1 MTIQIAPSILSA
13 DFCNLERDLKAI
25 SNADLVHVD
34 VMDHHFVPNLT
45 LGEPIVARI
54 CQVTDL
60 PVDVHLMIEDPDRWA
75 PEYAKLGAASVS
87 FHMGATHAPVRLARQ
102 LRDMGCK
109 ACFAVRPAEPV
120 EPIFDILDEFDM
132 VLIMTVEPGFG
143 GQKFLDNQMAKVRRL
158 RDEITRRGLK
168 TKIQVDGG
176 VSPKTAPYRC
186 RSRCRCA
193 GRRFRRVRCRESGR
207 GYRLHPREGRSSL
220 QGVNAHHTRKHTTMK
235 TFESLFA
242 ELSEKAATKQAGSL
256 TVDELAK
263 GTHFIGKKIVEEAG
277 ETWIAAEYEGADR
290 TAEEM
295 SQLIYHLQVM
305 MIDRGITLED
315 IYKNL

>member
-109 ACFAVRPAEPV
+109 ACFAIRPAEPV

-143 GQKFLDNQMAKVRRL
+143 GQKFMADMMPKVQA
-158 RDEITRRGLK
+158 IRGYIDAMNPACELE
-168 TKIQVDGG
+168 VDGG
-176 VSPKTAPYRC
+176 VDGDTCKLCIASGANVLV
-186 RSRCRCA
+186 A
-193 GRRFRRVRCRESGR
+193 GSAV
-207 GYRLHPREGRSSL
+207 Y
-220 QGVNAHHTRKHTTMK
+220 
-235 TFESLFA
+235 
-242 ELSEKAATKQAGSL
+242 KAADIPAKIK
-256 TVDELAK
+256 EL
-263 GTHFIGKKIVEEAG
+263 
-277 ETWIAAEYEGADR
+277 
-290 TAEEM
+290 
-295 SQLIYHLQVM
+295 
-305 MIDRGITLED
+305 RG
-315 IYKNL
+315 

>member
-13 DFCNLERDLKAI
+13 DFCNLERDLKTI

-143 GQKFLDNQMAKVRRL
+143 GQKFMADMLPKIETIRAW
-158 RDEITRRGLK
+158 ITERGLSCALEC
-168 TKIQVDGG
+168 DGG
-176 VSPKTAPYRC
+176 IDANTAPL
-186 RSRCRCA
+186 
-193 GRRFRRVRCRESGR
+193 V
-207 GYRLHPREGRSSL
+207 
-220 QGVNAHHTRKHTTMK
+220 
-235 TFESLFA
+235 
-242 ELSEKAATKQAGSL
+242 KAAGCDVLVAGSA
-256 TVDELAK
+256 VF
-263 GTHFIGKKIVEEAG
+263 GR
-277 ETWIAAEYEGADR
+277 ADR
-290 TAEEM
+290 AAAV
-295 SQLIYHLQVM
+295 SLI
-305 MIDRGITLED
+305 R
-315 IYKNL
+315 NA